1 MKIKFGILVACFAA
15 LVLVTTLPLFAH
27 HSFSA
32 QFDASKAIRLRGV
45 LTKVEWGNPHIYFYL
60 DVKDED
66 GTVLKWTFEGGS
78 PTALSRRGFKRND
91 IKLGDTIIVDGYR
104 ARDGSRLVDA
114 QRIALADGRI
124 ISGVSGDNGAPPAP

>member
-1 MKIKFGILVACFAA
+1 MKMKFGVLVACFAA
-15 LVLVTTLPLFAH
+15 LALVTALPLLGH

-32 QFDASKAIRLRGV
+32 QFDASKAIRLTGV

-66 GTVLKWTFEGGS
+66 GKAINWTFEGGS

-114 QRIALADGRI
+114 KRIALMNGRI
-124 ISGVSGDNGAPPAP
+124 ISGVSGDNGAPE

>member
-1 MKIKFGILVACFAA
+1 MKIKFGVLVACFAA
-15 LVLVTTLPLFAH
+15 LVLVTALPLFGH

-32 QFDASKAIRLRGV
+32 QFDASKAVRLTGV

-66 GTVLKWTFEGGS
+66 GKAINWTFEGGS

-114 QRIALADGRI
+114 KRIALANGRI
-124 ISGVSGDNGAPPAP
+124 ISGVSGDNGAPE

>member
-1 MKIKFGILVACFAA
+1 MKIKFGVLVACFAA
-15 LVLVTTLPLFAH
+15 LVLVTALPLFGH

-32 QFDASKAIRLRGV
+32 QFDASKAIRLSGV

-66 GTVLKWTFEGGS
+66 GKAINWTFEGGS

-114 QRIALADGRI
+114 KRIALANGRI
-124 ISGVSGDNGAPPAP
+124 ISGVSGDNGAPE

>member
-1 MKIKFGILVACFAA
+1 MKIKFGVLVACFAA
-15 LVLVTTLPLFAH
+15 LVLVTALPLFGH

-32 QFDASKAIRLRGV
+32 QFDASKAIRLTGV

-66 GTVLKWTFEGGS
+66 GKAINWTFEGGS

-114 QRIALADGRI
+114 KRIALANGRI
-124 ISGVSGDNGAPPAP
+124 ISGVSGDNGAPE

>member
-1 MKIKFGILVACFAA
+1 MKIKFGVLVACFAA
-15 LVLVTTLPLFAH
+15 LVLVTALPLFGH

-32 QFDASKAIRLRGV
+32 QFDASKAIRLTGV

-66 GTVLKWTFEGGS
+66 GKAINWTFEGGS

-114 QRIALADGRI
+114 KRIALSNGRI
-124 ISGVSGDNGAPPAP
+124 ISGVSGDNGAPE

>member
-1 MKIKFGILVACFAA
+1 MKIKFGVLVASFAA
-15 LVLVTTLPLFAH
+15 LVLVTASPLFGH

-32 QFDASKAIRLRGV
+32 QFDASKAIRLTGV

-66 GTVLKWTFEGGS
+66 GKAINWTFEGGS

-114 QRIALADGRI
+114 KRIALSNGRI
-124 ISGVSGDNGAPPAP
+124 ISGVSGDNGAPE

>member
-15 LVLVTTLPLFAH
+15 LVLATALPLFSH

-32 QFDASKAIRLRGV
+32 QFDASKAIRLKGV

-66 GTVLKWTFEGGS
+66 GKAINWTFEGGS

-114 QRIALADGRI
+114 KRIALSNGRI
-124 ISGVSGDNGAPPAP
+124 ISGVSGDNGAPE

>member
-1 MKIKFGILVACFAA
+1 MKIKFGVLVACFAA
-15 LVLVTTLPLFAH
+15 LVLVTALPLFGH

-32 QFDASKAIRLRGV
+32 QFDASKAIRLTGV

-66 GTVLKWTFEGGS
+66 GKAINWTFEGGS

-91 IKLGDTIIVDGYR
+91 IKLGDTIVVDGYR

-114 QRIALADGRI
+114 KRIALANGRI
-124 ISGVSGDNGAPPAP
+124 ISGVSGDNGAPE

>member
-1 MKIKFGILVACFAA
+1 MKIKFGVLVACFAA
-15 LVLVTTLPLFAH
+15 LVLVTALPLFGH

-32 QFDASKAIRLRGV
+32 QFDASKAVRLTGV

-66 GTVLKWTFEGGS
+66 GKAINWTFEGGS

-114 QRIALADGRI
+114 KRIALSNGRI
-124 ISGVSGDNGAPPAP
+124 ISGVSGDNGAPE

>member
-1 MKIKFGILVACFAA
+1 MKIKFGLLVACFAA
-15 LVLVTTLPLFAH
+15 LVPVIALPLFGH

-32 QFDASKAIRLRGV
+32 QFDASKAIRLSGV

-60 DVKDED
+60 DVKDEE
-66 GTVLKWTFEGGS
+66 GKVINWTFEGGS

-91 IKLGDTIIVDGYR
+91 IKLGDTVVVDGYR

-114 QRIALADGRI
+114 KRIALANGRI
-124 ISGVSGDNGAPPAP
+124 ISGVSGDNGAPE

>member
-1 MKIKFGILVACFAA
+1 MKIKFGVLVACFAA
-15 LVLVTTLPLFAH
+15 LVLVTALPLFGH

-66 GTVLKWTFEGGS
+66 GTVINWAFEGGS

-91 IKLGDTIIVDGYR
+91 IKLGDTIVVDGYR

-114 QRIALADGRI
+114 KRIALANGRI
-124 ISGVSGDNGAPPAP
+124 ISGVSGDNGAPE